1 MAKKFRISFLGILL
15 SVVTLFVTVAAKP
28 VLAAETN
35 GRFDTTAN
43 VVSDVESNDADNGI
57 MRVSDWKFWGRF
69 TFTNDNW
76 GAYHTVHGN
85 RMRYIIA
92 FKKAPIDSQDY
103 SVSLYTACYQ
113 YGGKLMTT
121 KYCHAGGTS
130 EFDSDGFGYYYSNWF
145 DITSGVDYRLYYD
158 AFTAGGG
165 GNGNY
170 RSADVK
176 VWIQTD

>member
-1 MAKKFRISFLGILL
+1 MRKKFKIGFLGILL
-15 SVVTLFVTVAAKP
+15 SVVTLFYSATSTP
-28 VLAAETN
+28 VYAAESNNPVETLPN
-35 GRFDTTAN
+35 ATLVA
-43 VVSDVESNDADNGI
+43 ESNADNGI
-57 MRVSDWKFWGRF
+57 MRVSDWIFCGRF
-69 TFTNDNW
+69 TFTDDNW
-76 GAYHTVHGN
+76 GAYHTVYGN

-92 FKKAPIDSQDY
+92 FKKAPIDPQTY

-130 EFDSDGFGYYYSNWF
+130 EFDSDGFGYYYSDWF
-145 DITSGVDYRLYYD
+145 NIASGVDYYLYYD

-176 VWIQTD
+176 VWIQTE